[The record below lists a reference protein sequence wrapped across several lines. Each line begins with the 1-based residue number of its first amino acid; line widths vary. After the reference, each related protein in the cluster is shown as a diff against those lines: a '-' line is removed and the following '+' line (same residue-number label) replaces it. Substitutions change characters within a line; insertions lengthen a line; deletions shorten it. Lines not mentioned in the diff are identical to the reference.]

1 MPSCVWRHI
10 SPETE
15 HRPPRL
21 PIDSCAFVVV
31 SEAMMRR
38 LLDSDRVTGV
48 AEYHGYDDLTDRTI
62 IETVQDVAPI
72 LERNRALQN
81 ADDQG
86 WSGSRDLRRAATIPD
101 IIILKW
107 RNEYGIDVF
116 NRDHWPAVKRLLN
129 DPEWRYLRT
138 APGRL

>member
-1 MPSCVWRHI
+1 MN
-10 SPETE
+10 
-15 HRPPRL
+15 
-21 PIDSCAFVVV
+21 
-31 SEAMMRR
+31 RR
-38 LLDSDRVTGV
+38 LLDFDARTGI
-48 AEYHGYDDLTDRTI
+48 AEYHIYDSLPDRTI

-81 ADDQG
+81 ADDRG
-86 WSGSRDLRRAATIPD
+86 WTPSRDLRRAATIPD
-101 IIILKW
+101 IVVLKW
-107 RNEYGIDVF
+107 RKDYGIDVF

>member
-1 MPSCVWRHI
+1 M
-10 SPETE
+10 T
-15 HRPPRL
+15 
-21 PIDSCAFVVV
+21 
-31 SEAMMRR
+31 RR
-38 LLDSDRVTGV
+38 LLEADPLTGV
-48 AEYHGYDDLTDRTI
+48 REYHRYDAATDRTI

-72 LERNRALQN
+72 LDRNRALQN
-81 ADDQG
+81 EDDRG
-86 WSGSRDLRRAATIPD
+86 WSASRELRRAASIPD
-101 IIILKW
+101 IIVLKW